1 LLYGEFPSEISPH
14 DTMKWIHVIETNVKI
29 PVVIS
34 GVTAFMAKY
43 GEV

>member
-1 LLYGEFPSEISPH
+1 
-14 DTMKWIHVIETNVKI
+14 MKWKCVKETNLKI

-43 GEV
+43 AAV